1 MPITNFRAF
10 WHPGMNT
17 FGIQISVQ
25 GGPLT
30 PPIAIN
36 SPEEF
41 ISVLAVLNGPNPIL
55 TPDSCIVCQ
64 R

>member
-1 MPITNFRAF
+1 MPITNFQAF

-17 FGIQISVQ
+17 FGITITVQ
-25 GGPLT
+25 GNASQPL
-30 PPIAIN
+30 PIN

-41 ISVLAVLNGPNPIL
+41 ISVLAVLNGPNPML
-55 TPDSCIVCQ
+55 NPQGWIVCQ